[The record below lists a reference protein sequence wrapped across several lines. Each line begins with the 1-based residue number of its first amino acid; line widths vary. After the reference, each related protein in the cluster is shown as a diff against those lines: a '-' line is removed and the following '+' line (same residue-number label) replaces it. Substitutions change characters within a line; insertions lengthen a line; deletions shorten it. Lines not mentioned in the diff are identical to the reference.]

1 MYRNTYVDIDTKA
14 IEHNA
19 ALLSG
24 TFPHK
29 YNIAVVKG
37 NAYGHGYG
45 IIPALVK
52 GGMNAFA
59 VSNLS
64 EAMKVREYDK
74 EHPVIMLQPVPAEL
88 LKECE
93 TADISVCVN
102 DHDTFEDIVNSGC
115 KLKLQFKVNC
125 GMNRLGYREGDFLK
139 ADVTKSFETDRLTVE
154 GIFSHFHTSGLTDTE
169 YALNKK
175 RFEEIT
181 AGIDLSSIPM
191 VHIDKTQTI
200 LLHDMPAYCNGARF
214 GISLYG
220 FTSVYP
226 YDKSLKGRLLQK
238 RRDLRNKLNHVEPSN
253 ELKNYD
259 LHPAFTL
266 YSEVIQVNRIQAGE
280 YVGYGLLHKAA
291 GLEYIAVIDIGY
303 SDGIGRRRS
312 GTNVCINGKKYPI
325 VGEVGMGMCQ
335 VLVDETVKKHAK
347 VTVLGSEI
355 SIRGIARALGTT
367 TYETMTNVKPD
378 IIRKYI

>member
-1 MYRNTYVDIDTKA
+1 MYRNTYVEINNSA

-19 ALLSG
+19 KLLSE
-24 TFPHK
+24 TFPHT

-45 IIPALVK
+45 IIPALVR

-59 VSNLS
+59 VSNLW
-64 EAMKVREYDK
+64 EALEVRKYDT
-74 EHPVIMLQPVPAEL
+74 EHPVIILQPVPADYL
-88 LKECE
+88 REC
-93 TADISVCVN
+93 AAYNISVCVN
-102 DHDTFEDIVNSGC
+102 DRDTFEAIVESGFN
-115 KLKLQFKVNC
+115 LKLQFKVNC
-125 GMNRLGYREGDFLK
+125 GMNRLGYRDGK
-139 ADVTKSFETDRLTVE
+139 ALREDVDKAQSSDRLSAE

-169 YALNKK
+169 YAANRK

-181 AGIDLSSIPM
+181 AGIDLSKIPM

-200 LLHDMPAYCNGARF
+200 LLHDTPTYCNGARF

-238 RRDLRNKLNHVEPSN
+238 RRDLRNKLNHVEPSHA
-253 ELKNYD
+253 LKRYD
-259 LHPAFTL
+259 LKTAFTL
-266 YSEVIQVNRIQAGE
+266 YSEVIQVNKIDVGE
-280 YVGYGLLHKAA
+280 YAGYGLLHKADKP
-291 GLEYIAVIDIGY
+291 EYIAVIDTGY
-303 SDGIGRRRS
+303 SDGIGRKRS
-312 GTNVCINGKKYPI
+312 NTNVCINGKKYPI

-335 VLVDETVKKHAK
+335 VLVDETVKKHDK

-355 SIRGIARALGTT
+355 SIRGIAHALGTT
-367 TYETMTNVKPD
+367 TYETMTSVKSEID
-378 IIRKYI
+378 RKYI